1 MKWLSVLVQPSD
13 PDIVIVDVSQLLY
26 RVVWP
31 HGGDVS
37 SLVDSIEHHLKKYQS
52 TAECILVFD
61 KYKGMSAKD
70 HERARR
76 RVEEQVDYHISL
88 SSKLPKR
95 DAVMK
100 NKNNKR
106 QLSAVMATF
115 SIPNTTMET
124 HIDEAYAHDEADIT
138 IVSHVSQ
145 SAELGKKTIR
155 VLSDDTDVFVL
166 LVYWV
171 WKNQIQS
178 RVHMERWDHTILDI
192 NATCANLG
200 DKCGQLLGAHA
211 LSGCDTTSY
220 LFGKGKVLAINTL
233 KKGNFQG
240 LHTILGEPNMN
251 QANVFDCGKQFIT
264 AIYNAPGSISMEEMR
279 YHVFTKQKKKP
290 KLINLPPTSANLHH
304 HILRSHLQVMLWKAA
319 DQKEPH
325 NEANDIT
332 KFGWE
337 VKDGMPMPQ
346 IAQGNPAPPKLIDVV
361 QCSCQAVGK
370 ACSNN
375 TCSCKKNRL
384 SCTLYCK
391 CTNLQCHNPHT
402 KKGEETNTANE
413 TSFQHDMEDSENE
426 ELEEIENEEI
436 GEVENA
442 NLN

>member
-1 MKWLSVLVQPSD
+1 M
-13 PDIVIVDVSQLLY
+13 Y
-26 RVVWP
+26 
-31 HGGDVS
+31 
-37 SLVDSIEHHLKKYQS
+37 LKKY
-52 TAECILVFD
+52 
-61 KYKGMSAKD
+61 KGSSAKD

-76 RVEEQVDYHISL
+76 IVEEQVDYHISL

-106 QLSAVMATF
+106 QLSAVIATF

-155 VLSDDTDVFVL
+155 VLSDDTDMFVL

-233 KKGNFQG
+233 KKGNFQS

-304 HILRSHLQVMLWKAA
+304 HILRSHLQVMMLKAA
-319 DQKEPH
+319 DQKEP
-325 NEANDIT
+325 AT
-332 KFGWE
+332 
-337 VKDGMPMPQ
+337 
-346 IAQGNPAPPKLIDVV
+346 
-361 QCSCQAVGK
+361 
-370 ACSNN
+370 
-375 TCSCKKNRL
+375 
-384 SCTLYCK
+384 
-391 CTNLQCHNPHT
+391 
-402 KKGEETNTANE
+402 
-413 TSFQHDMEDSENE
+413 
-426 ELEEIENEEI
+426 
-436 GEVENA
+436 
-442 NLN
+442 